1 MKHTKTAA
9 AVFLLAVM
17 LLCPFLA
24 GISAEAGTVV
34 GNMLEN
40 QAPANCQKAA
50 IATVVMLAAGVA
62 VYLVRN
68 KNE

>member
-40 QAPANCQKAA
+40 QAPEIGRASCRER
-50 IATVVMLAAGVA
+50 VCGMV
-62 VYLVRN
+62 
-68 KNE
+68 